1 MIVKKLT
8 IKNKIGLHAR
18 PAALF
23 VQTANKYISE
33 IMIKKENSTINAKSI
48 MGIMAIGISQG
59 ETIELII
66 DGPDE
71 IKAAQELEDL
81 INYRL
86 IESK

>member
-86 IESK
+86 IENK

>member
-71 IKAAQELEDL
+71 KKAAEELEDL
-81 INYRL
+81 INYKL
-86 IESK
+86 IEK

>member
-33 IMIKKENSTINAKSI
+33 IMIRKENSTINAKSI

-71 IKAAQELEDL
+71 KKAAEELEDL
-81 INYRL
+81 INYKL
-86 IESK
+86 IEK